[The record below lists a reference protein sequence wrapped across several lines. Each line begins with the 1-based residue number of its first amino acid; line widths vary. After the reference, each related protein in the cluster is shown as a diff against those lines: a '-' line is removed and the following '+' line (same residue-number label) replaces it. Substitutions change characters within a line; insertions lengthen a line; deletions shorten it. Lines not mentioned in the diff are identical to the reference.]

1 MVRNVH
7 ELTVQLVASLPAI
20 PGWSRPDPKSTKE
33 EEEEEDLD
41 IPPPFPLL
49 NSHQRSQA
57 PVPSTPSFSVA
68 PPSPP
73 RIEEEPASE
82 LNIAILPDATPIGD
96 MAPPPSTTVKPNFG
110 LQAGGD
116 GSKKTTETKKKKGKV
131 ALAPGCSA
139 LDWARLTQSGKD
151 LKGIGGMGFLRVT
164 PDELAKACF
173 DSYLSCDA
181 Q

>member
-1 MVRNVH
+1 MSWVSGHDFVSDSS
-7 ELTVQLVASLPAI
+7 LTVQLVASLPSI
-20 PGWSRPDPKSTKE
+20 PGWSRSETSAAKE

-41 IPPPFPLL
+41 VPPPFPLL

-57 PVPSTPSFSVA
+57 PAPPAPSFSLA

-73 RIEEEPASE
+73 RIQEEQPSE
-82 LNIAILPDATPIGD
+82 LNIAILPDATPIGN
-96 MAPPPSTTVKPNFG
+96 MPPPPSTTIKPNFG

-116 GSKKTTETKKKKGKV
+116 GSKEVKKKKGGKV

-164 PDELAKACF
+164 PTELAKVGAT
-173 DSYLSCDA
+173 S
-181 Q
+181 